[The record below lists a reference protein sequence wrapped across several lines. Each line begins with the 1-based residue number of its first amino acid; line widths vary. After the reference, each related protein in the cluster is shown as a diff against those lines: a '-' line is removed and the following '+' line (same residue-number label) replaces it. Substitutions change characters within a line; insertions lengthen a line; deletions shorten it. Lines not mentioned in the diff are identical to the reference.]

1 MSKENKMQVSLGSV
15 LTIIFFTVPIHAQ
28 QASGAPGMDEERIA
42 KGMDDYGLSG
52 RQKTYEA
59 LGQTAALSLTPMLP
73 WIEKRLGRIELRKA
87 KEAPLRNLRYDF
99 SVILR
104 EDEERR
110 VSEGYGLEI
119 SLAPTIEGAG
129 RLVMNH
135 FLNIALDF
143 TKGSYSGMAIGDWTA
158 HSKWSAAHLVF
169 TRRNAYVRLRCAPP
183 VEFSK
188 QSKDTRSLPD
198 PLVKHRCEELARDI
212 DAQIEKL
219 PGTEN

>member
-1 MSKENKMQVSLGSV
+1 MQVSLGSV

-28 QASGAPGMDEERIA
+28 QASGVPGMDEGRIV

-59 LGQTAALSLTPMLP
+59 LGQTAAPSLTPMLP
-73 WIEKRLGRIELRKA
+73 WIEKRLGRMVLRKA
-87 KEAPLRNLRYDF
+87 KEAPLLNLRYDF

-104 EDEERR
+104 EDEERM
-110 VSEGYGLEI
+110 VSEGYGLHI

-129 RLVMNH
+129 RRVMIH
-135 FLNIALDF
+135 FLNIAGGF
-143 TKGSYSGMAIGDWTA
+143 TRGSFSGMAIGDWTA
-158 HSKWSAAHLVF
+158 RSEYGATAHLVF
-169 TRRNAYVRLRCAPP
+169 TRRNAYVHLRCNPP
-183 VEFSK
+183 LEFSK
-188 QSKDTRSLPD
+188 QSKDTRWLPD

-219 PGTEN
+219 PGTER